1 VGGRLDP
8 DSQSMRRLATLAA
21 VFAVVILA
29 ACLEGS
35 PFVPKIDEVG
45 YDPSLGVD
53 LAASTEHPSGV
64 WYRDL
69 VTGAGPLVRAD
80 SSGDTVRVR
89 YKGYLRSGF
98 RFDSNTGP
106 GEPVLSFVTTFVK
119 DSLQVIDGFDV
130 GVRGM
135 MLGGVRQIIIPPK
148 LGYGNVANGSIPANS
163 ILIFRVEIVDLD
175 TSSTL

>member
-1 VGGRLDP
+1 VAGRLDP
-8 DSQSMRRLATLAA
+8 DSTTMRRLATLTAI
-21 VFAVVILA
+21 FAVVILS
-29 ACLEGS
+29 ACLEAA

-53 LAASTEHPSGV
+53 LSLSTETESGL

-69 VTGAGPLVRAD
+69 TAGAGPTVRSD
-80 SSGDTVRVR
+80 SGGDTVRVR
-89 YKGYLRSGF
+89 YRGYLRSGF

-106 GEPVLSFVTTFVK
+106 GEPVLTFVTRRG
-119 DSLQVIDGFDV
+119 DVIDGFDE

-135 MLGGVRQIIIPPK
+135 QLGGVRQIIIPPS
-148 LGYGNVANGSIPANS
+148 LGYGNAPNGNIPANS

-175 TSSTL
+175 TASTS